1 MSLLRMRVVPL
12 VAAIF
17 LAASCNR
24 LPRNFPRIAMS
35 SDSTPDSV
43 PVDPPKASR
52 GVARPRSAVAND
64 HSERS
69 LDDENFAKIRKNL
82 KALVA
87 AEEAFYA
94 ENGAYSEEFS
104 FIHFNP
110 EDSVHV
116 RFLWI
121 TPEGWAASGTHPELQ
136 GRDCVTF
143 VGKAKAPPTTLK
155 YVRSGREGFTV
166 CDDARPVSQ
175 PPDRKSSL
183 DTSNALATVDPAIA
197 MKVDLRNL
205 VRSQITWF
213 AMQGIYARRT
223 EPLALQYLW
232 HPGVRVKILSAD
244 AHSWAAKATHSRF
257 PGGSCVIWV
266 GAVPERPA
274 TDKQGVRSTAPG
286 IPVCDQ

>member
-1 MSLLRMRVVPL
+1 
-12 VAAIF
+12 
-17 LAASCNR
+17 
-24 LPRNFPRIAMS
+24 MS
-35 SDSTPDSV
+35 SDSTADSA

-52 GVARPRSAVAND
+52 GLARPNRIAVAND
-64 HSERS
+64 QSERS

-104 FIHFNP
+104 FIHFKP
-110 EDSVHV
+110 EDSVQV

-121 TPEGWAASGTHPELQ
+121 TPEGWAASGTHPELL

-143 VGKAKAPPTTLK
+143 VGKAEAPPTTLK

-175 PPDRKSSL
+175 PPARKSSF
-183 DTSNALATVDPAIA
+183 DTSNALATVDPAVA

-205 VRSQITWF
+205 VRSQITYF

-266 GAVPERPA
+266 GAVPEPPA
-274 TDKQGVRSTAPG
+274 TDKQAVRSTAPG
-286 IPVCDQ
+286 TPVCDQ

>member
-1 MSLLRMRVVPL
+1 MRVVL
-12 VAAIF
+12 LLAVTC
-17 LAASCNR
+17 LAAGCNKI
-24 LPRNFPRIAMS
+24 PRNFPRIAIG
-35 SDSTPDSV
+35 SDSTSDSV

-52 GVARPRSAVAND
+52 SLARPKIAVAN
-64 HSERS
+64 HHPERS
-69 LDDENFAKIRKNL
+69 AEDENFTKIRKNL

-104 FIHFNP
+104 FIHFKP
-110 EDSVHV
+110 EDSVEV

-121 TPEGWAASGTHPELQ
+121 TPEGWAASGTHPDLQ

-143 VGKAKAPPTTLK
+143 VGKAEAPPTTLK

-166 CDDARPVSQ
+166 CDDSRSISQ
-175 PPDRKSSL
+175 PPARKSPL

-205 VRSQITWF
+205 VRSQITYF
-213 AMQGIYARRT
+213 AMQGVYARRT

-266 GAVPERPA
+266 GSVPERPA
-274 TDKQGVRSTAPG
+274 TDKRGVRSTAPG